1 MLGFRVGF
9 TLVVV
14 IVSVVA
20 GVKAEETEVLFD
32 CCFDLNLFYGF
43 LERLVL
49 QWSSPSSHN

>member
-1 MLGFRVGF
+1 MLGFRIGF

-49 QWSSPSSHN
+49 Q